1 MVKEI
6 IPGQLT
12 ERQSEFFKPNKALP
26 WKDWIVDKH
35 LQGMSKIQIHKK
47 LTEEFP
53 EAKDVGIGSVSNI
66 IKKLNPPNK
75 GKKKKVLRGIG
86 ANKSEEIRKLA
97 KEMISNNIELN
108 CANIIKTLN
117 NRGIDVSY
125 THVAMAI
132 GQAVLNNQ
140 LKNVQKTILKE
151 DAVCNFDEIVSAKEF
166 VDKLGGL
173 EKAIVAIS
181 AYNKLSI
188 RK

>member
-6 IPGQLT
+6 VSENLT
-12 ERQSEFFKPNKALP
+12 QKQSEFFKPNRALP
-26 WKDWIVDKH
+26 WKDWILDKH
-35 LQGMSKIQIHKK
+35 LQGMSKKQIHKK

-66 IKKLNPPNK
+66 IKKLNPLS
-75 GKKKKVLRGIG
+75 KKKNKVVKIRGT
-86 ANKSEEIRKLA
+86 NKSEEIRKLA
-97 KEMISNNIELN
+97 KEMISNGVELN
-108 CANIIKTLN
+108 CGNIIKTLA
-117 NRGIDVSY
+117 NRGIDVSF
-125 THVAMAI
+125 THVAMAL

-140 LKNVQKTILKE
+140 LKNVQKTILRE

-173 EKAIVAIS
+173 EKAIAAIS

-188 RK
+188 NK